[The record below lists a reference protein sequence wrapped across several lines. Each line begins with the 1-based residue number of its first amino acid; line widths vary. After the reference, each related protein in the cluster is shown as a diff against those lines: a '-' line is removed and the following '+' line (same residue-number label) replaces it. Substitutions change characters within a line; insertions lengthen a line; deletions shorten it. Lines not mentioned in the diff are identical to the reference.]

1 MIYLIIF
8 LVFVYWITESIS
20 EAKTWKSSKYS
31 TKPINPK
38 HYHLIRLPETLSIL
52 ISHIVL
58 GYMLLSFQGVF
69 IVGVIEIMG
78 CIVYERIFCLMNY
91 GDFFYSKDSKWLS
104 IPHPK
109 CWIECILFAL
119 CLISLIILL

>member
-38 HYHLIRLPETLSIL
+38 HYHLIRLPETLSVIT
-52 ISHIVL
+52 SHIIL

-91 GDFFYSKDSKWLS
+91 GDFFYSKNSKWLG
-104 IPHPK
+104 IPHPQI
-109 CWIECILFAL
+109 WVEIYLFVL
-119 CLISLIILL
+119 CFGGLIILL